1 MRWVNRT
8 SHIWVSR
15 TDIYLVVQH
24 MQHHYT
30 DVIITTI
37 ASQITSFTLV
47 YLIVY
52 SGADKK
58 KTSKLCVTSH
68 CAGKSPG
75 PVNSPHKW
83 PVTRKMFPFD
93 DYIMQLWTTHHITEP
108 CDFRLSLHYP
118 TPLSVSLQKP
128 MQLLSTQ
135 ILQILSQCLQNFTFT
150 MCFRTVAYVFLLHR
164 VDCILRP
171 FHSVWTLVF

>member
-1 MRWVNRT
+1 MGIPNGYIPRCSTNATPLHWRNNYHDSVSNHQTHACLLNRLFRRR
-8 SHIWVSR
+8 S
-15 TDIYLVVQH
+15 
-24 MQHHYT
+24 
-30 DVIITTI
+30 
-37 ASQITSFTLV
+37 
-47 YLIVY
+47 
-52 SGADKK
+52 K
-58 KTSKLCVTSH
+58 KTSKLCVAGH
-68 CAGKSPG
+68 CAGNSPG

-93 DYIMQLWTTHHITEP
+93 DVIMQLWTTHHITEP

-128 MQLLSTQ
+128 MQLLSMQ

-164 VDCILRP
+164 VDFILRP
-171 FHSVWTLVF
+171 FQSVWTLVF